1 MSPQRSDLRTYLIA
15 TSIFNACDS
24 HNATVRVQCH
34 HQLREGAQVRHRS
47 ATQRLCICIPL
58 RIVCKTLYQYAM

>member
-24 HNATVRVQCH
+24 HNATVRVLCH
-34 HQLREGAQVRHRS
+34 HQLREGAQ
-47 ATQRLCICIPL
+47 L
-58 RIVCKTLYQYAM
+58 M